1 MRFEFL
7 PVDDPQ
13 RSQAERHIAEVYR
26 RCYGAEVTQFAPLLA
41 AAFGADGKV
50 LCAAGIRTAQ
60 DGFFSDC
67 YLESGFPVALAEATG
82 LDIGAGQIME
92 VTSLASISPFP
103 VLPLL
108 DRMIGWG
115 RARGI
120 VCGVFTATHPLRRLL
135 TRAGLG
141 CSALC
146 AATADKVAVP
156 DAWGRYYE
164 ADPWVCAFVEG
175 EGRRADLVPGRKPA
189 GLREA
194 MA

>member
-7 PVDDPQ
+7 LADSPHRPI
-13 RSQAERHIAEVYR
+13 AEMHVAEVYR

-41 AAFGADGKV
+41 AAFNAEGEV

-60 DGFFSDC
+60 EGFFSDC
-67 YLESGFPVALAEATG
+67 YVDGGFPAALAKATG
-82 LDIGAGQIME
+82 FDIQAGQIME

-108 DRMIGWG
+108 DRMIDWG

-141 CSALC
+141 YSALC
-146 AATADKVAVP
+146 AATADKVADP
-156 DAWGRYYE
+156 EAWGRYYE

-175 EGRRADLVPGRKPA
+175 EGRRANLVPVRKPST
-189 GLREA
+189 LREA
-194 MA
+194 M